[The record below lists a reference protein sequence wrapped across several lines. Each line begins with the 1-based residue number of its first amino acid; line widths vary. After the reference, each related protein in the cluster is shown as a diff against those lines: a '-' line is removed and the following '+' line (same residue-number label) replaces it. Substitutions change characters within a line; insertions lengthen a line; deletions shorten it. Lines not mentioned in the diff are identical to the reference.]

1 MKIKKLA
8 ILAVIA
14 VLGTVLTLSAG
25 PVVAGTTLVVDDDGL
40 AIPTDCDDTSAA
52 DASTV
57 NGAVTAA
64 SSGDTI
70 IVCPGTYIEQVVI
83 ATDLTLLGLHGATI
97 EATSGAVGAMVDVS
111 GATVNIAGFTI
122 NGNEGAGRSDPCKAG
137 LDRFSGIR
145 YRDQA
150 NGAITHNTIVDIHL
164 PSGFLGCQE
173 GVGIEIRDLD
183 ASDGTTTVAVT
194 GNKVVD
200 YQKGGIVANGEAVS
214 AHVAGNTVVGFGPT
228 NVIAQNGIQ
237 LGFKAEGTVDH
248 NYIQGNFFTPPTFAS
263 AGILVFGFRQGSNV
277 KIANTNVFVGNQVNV
292 LRGPVCGQCL
302 Q

>member
-1 MKIKKLA
+1 M
-8 ILAVIA
+8 
-14 VLGTVLTLSAG
+14 
-25 PVVAGTTLVVDDDGL
+25 DDDGF
-40 AIPTDCDDTSAA
+40 AIPTDCDDTSTA
-52 DASTV
+52 DASTIS
-57 NGAVTAA
+57 GAITAA

-70 IVCPGTYIEQVVI
+70 LVCPGTCIDQVVI
-83 ATDLTLLGLHGATI
+83 AKDLTLLGLPGATI
-97 EATSGAVGAMVDVS
+97 EATSGAVGAIVDVS

-122 NGNEGAGRSDPCKAG
+122 NGNEGAGRSGCKAG
-137 LDRFSGIR
+137 VDWFSGIR
-145 YRDQA
+145 YHDQA
-150 NGAITHNTIVDIHL
+150 NGAITHNTIVDMHL
-164 PSGFLGCQE
+164 PSGLLGCQE

-237 LGFKAEGTVDH
+237 IGFAAEGTVDH

-263 AGILVFGFRQGSNV
+263 AAILVFGFKQGSNV
-277 KIANTNVFVGNQVNV
+277 KIPLTNVFVGNQVDV

-302 Q
+302 P